1 MNPLLILNISNPNL
15 KNRLKGENYM
25 VKIMVVAKYPPHK
38 TSEIIKH
45 YTALGKPSYP
55 DYLKKVEH
63 WAAQVTGD
71 KYKTYA
77 VYECPDDKI
86 VGGMTALSKRFNYYA
101 LIKGYTYKIEFLME
115 ADEAIKIMSAK

>member
-1 MNPLLILNISNPNL
+1 
-15 KNRLKGENYM
+15 M

-38 TSEIIKH
+38 INEIVKH
-45 YTALGKPSYP
+45 YMASGKPTYP

-63 WAAQVTGD
+63 WVAQVTGD
-71 KYKTYA
+71 KFKTYA

-86 VGGMTALSKRFNYYA
+86 IGGLAALAKRFTYYA
-101 LIKGYTYKIEFLME
+101 SIKGYTFKVKLLME